1 MNQRS
6 NQGARSTFGLSL
18 LTAHKSSY
26 CPKRRRAPRSLA
38 HFVADLAAL
47 VRNAMQHGVE
57 NEDGTYSSWVDR
69 PQGGGPRS
77 GPVLPARETI
87 KQPIASI
94 DGGWLAERRALLL
107 QEQQEQGGR

>member
-1 MNQRS
+1 MPCAALARISLRS
-6 NQGARSTFGLSL
+6 W
-18 LTAHKSSY
+18 
-26 CPKRRRAPRSLA
+26 PRSSGT
-38 HFVADLAAL
+38 
-47 VRNAMQHGVE
+47 QHGVE

-87 KQPIASI
+87 KQLIASI

-107 QEQQEQGGR
+107 QEQEFQGSQ